1 MINQKQYGELSKMR
15 VEKEKEYINALLY
28 GVTNGN
34 AQLDDGFAICPYTL
48 LFEGTDSY
56 KIAKAMHDINKRGE
70 VVNALTVYDEL
81 QRTCK
86 NFNMELLA
94 ESAFSIHGNEEAIKF
109 LATGCRRE
117 ALKRQSEQVL
127 LSCLADVQ
135 SYTGSLDDVLNK
147 IKSVVNTIES
157 NSLNTSHRIGDIFRE
172 LLENIRSGKITKP
185 TSTGYRN
192 LDEVLK
198 GGFANG
204 ELVILG
210 ARPSEGKTALAGNIA
225 VNIAK
230 QGKTVLFISRE
241 VREMTIVQR
250 MVAREAQ
257 IDCRFFREGAE
268 HLKNILKRIEKYE
281 DIFDGLPLHFV
292 EKTTVPMTPTEIRRI
307 ARSIKDLGLL
317 VVDYLGLITPDEK
330 QFSRER
336 EVAEMSRAFKQM
348 ALDLDC
354 PVLLLCQLNRGT
366 EQNNREP
373 MLSDLRESGS
383 LEQDADIVM
392 FIHTD
397 KAEKKQACSYTK
409 VAVAKGRS
417 SGTGAAYF
425 RFNKPFSDYQ
435 ETAER
440 KEQYAQQNDEFSE

>member
-15 VEKEKEYINALLY
+15 VEKEKEYIDALLY
-28 GVTNGN
+28 GVSNKQ

-48 LFEGTDSY
+48 LHEGTDSY
-56 KIAKAMHDINKRGE
+56 KIAKAMNDINKRGE

-81 QRTCK
+81 QKTCK
-86 NFNMELLA
+86 GFNMERLA
-94 ESAFSIHGNEEAIKF
+94 ESAFSVHGNEEAIKF
-109 LATGCRRE
+109 LANGCRRE
-117 ALKRQSEQVL
+117 ALKRQSEQIL

-135 SYTGSLDDVLNK
+135 SYTGSLDDVVNK

-225 VNIAK
+225 VNIAR

-268 HLKNILKRIEKYE
+268 HLKNILQRIEKYE
-281 DIFDGLPLHFV
+281 DIFDGLPLQFV
-292 EKTTVPMTPTEIRRI
+292 EKSTVPMTPTEIRRI

-330 QFSRER
+330 QYSRER

-348 ALDLDC
+348 ALDLNC

-383 LEQDADIVM
+383 IEADADIVM

-397 KAEKKQACSYTK
+397 KAEKRQAVSYTK

-425 RFNKPFSDYQ
+425 HFNKPFSDYQ
-435 ETAER
+435 ETKER
-440 KEQYAQQNDEFSE
+440 KEQYTQENDEFSE

>member
-15 VEKEKEYINALLY
+15 VEKEKEYINALIY
-28 GVTNGN
+28 GVTNGT
-34 AQLDDGFAICPYTL
+34 AQLDDGFAICPYSL
-48 LFEGTDSY
+48 LHEGTDSY

-86 NFNMELLA
+86 GFNMELLA

-109 LATGCRRE
+109 LANGCRTE
-117 ALKRQSEQVL
+117 ALKLKSEQLL
-127 LSCLADVQ
+127 LSCLSEVQ
-135 SYTGSLDDVLNK
+135 TYQGSLDDVVNK
-147 IKSVVNTIES
+147 VKSLLDMIES
-157 NSLNTSHRIGDIFRE
+157 NTVNKSHRIGDIFRE
-172 LLENIRSGKITKP
+172 MLENIRSGKITKP
-185 TSTGYRN
+185 NSTGYRN

-210 ARPSEGKTALAGNIA
+210 ARPAEGKTALAGNIA
-225 VNIAK
+225 VNMAK

-250 MVAREAQ
+250 MVAKEAQ

-268 HLKNILKRIEKYE
+268 HLKNIIKRIERYE
-281 DIFDGLPLHFV
+281 DIFDGLPLEFV
-292 EKTTVPMTPTEIRRI
+292 EKSTVPMTPMEIRRI
-307 ARSIKDLGLL
+307 ARSVKNLGLL

-330 QFSRER
+330 QHSRER

-383 LEQDADIVM
+383 IEADADIVM

-397 KAEKKQACSYTK
+397 KTEKKNAVSYTK

-440 KEQYAQQNDEFSE
+440 KEQYSQNDEFSE